1 MKMNTFLKKDIP
13 SGPEVLKELEMM
25 IDGLENV
32 SAQVLI
38 KFQITLQVS
47 MVAVK
52 LLSSLRLHLYHIP
65 LCISVVNETQSFTTE
80 VWRRFCDGNSEFI
93 HTS

>member
-38 KFQITLQVS
+38 KFQITFQVS

-52 LLSSLRLHLYHIP
+52 LLSL
-65 LCISVVNETQSFTTE
+65 
-80 VWRRFCDGNSEFI
+80 
-93 HTS
+93 